1 MGLFALVAFALLL
14 ANASA
19 AAPPVASA
27 SASASASA
35 APVTAFLIPHSHQ
48 DAGWKKTIDEY
59 YRQVRADGRSV

>member
-19 AAPPVASA
+19 AASPVA